1 MKNLIAG
8 FIAVVVSLFTIS
20 LAALMGLFIAIAA
33 VISKPFIMKK
43 MAKHRADNMHSD
55 SATTI
60 DGEYQDVTPQR

>member
-1 MKNLIAG
+1 MKNLITG

-20 LAALMGLFIAIAA
+20 LAAVMGLFIAIAA

-43 MAKHRADNMHSD
+43 MAKHRQEHMRSE